1 MWYYLVVTHR
11 YSFPENPFVNYR
23 IQVIRQGEVIATL
36 DVAEHPAE
44 DYLDSLVAT
53 YAADFCDVCRLE
65 PCEVE

>member
-1 MWYYLVVTHR
+1 MVLFSSDTPLLV
-11 YSFPENPFVNYR
+11 SGEPFVNYR